1 MNINE
6 LKKKLFELY
15 NDQENFL
22 KEKFNRS
29 LSFQDGLFDRFE
41 RARSLG
47 FGEES
52 SIYNSALIFGNVS
65 VGSKTWIGPYV
76 IIDGSGG
83 EVRIGNYCSISAGV
97 HIYSHDTVMWALSG
111 GKKPYYQK
119 SVCIGSNTH
128 IGAQSII
135 KAGIAIGNHCL
146 VGANT
151 FVNKNIPDNSILVGN
166 PCKIIGKVNVA
177 EDEICLEYY

>member
-1 MNINE
+1 MND
-6 LKKKLFELY
+6 LKEKLYALY
-15 NDQENFL
+15 KGQEKFL

-41 RARSLG
+41 RAKNLG
-47 FGEES
+47 FGEGA

-65 VGSKTWIGPYV
+65 VESKTWIGPYV

-83 EVRIGNYCSISAGV
+83 DVRIGSYCSISAGV

-119 SVCIGSNTH
+119 SVCIGSNTY

-135 KAGIAIGNHCL
+135 KAGIEIGNHCL

-151 FVNKNIPDNSILVGN
+151 FVNKSIPNNSIVVGN
-166 PCKIIGKVNVA
+166 PCKIIGRVKIDQ
-177 EDEICLEYY
+177 DEISLEYY

>member
-1 MNINE
+1 MND
-6 LKKKLFELY
+6 LKEKLYELY
-15 NDQENFL
+15 KGQEKFL

-41 RARSLG
+41 RAENLG
-47 FGEES
+47 FGEGA
-52 SIYNSALIFGNVS
+52 SIYNSALIFGSVS

-83 EVRIGNYCSISAGV
+83 GVRIGSYCSISAGV
-97 HIYSHDTVMWALSG
+97 HIYTHDTVMWALSG

-119 SVCIGSNTH
+119 NVCIGNNTH

-135 KAGIAIGNHCL
+135 KAGIEIGNYCV

-151 FVNKNIPDNSILVGN
+151 FVNKNIYNNSIVVGN
-166 PCKIIGKVNVA
+166 PCKIIGKVNIDD
-177 EDEICLEYY
+177 DEIFLEYY